1 MAFKRSAVR
10 SRLSPPRGLKS
21 YDFKPLSLFFAT
33 VFNGFWNFNFPCF
46 VHKCESVIPTH
57 RVQGIETN
65 AFPCT
70 RYSGLDVDFPLH
82 LINPQSSST
91 TAKIPKHP
99 SFPCNRKWAARR
111 LPNIFIISLL
121 FSRVYPHYSQLFMW
135 KFSDS
140 AVLQKCGPRV
150 IL

>member
-33 VFNGFWNFNFPCF
+33 IFNGFWIFIFPRF
-46 VHKCESVIPTH
+46 VHKYESVIPTH

-70 RYSGLDVDFPLH
+70 RYLGLDVDFPLH
-82 LINPQSSST
+82 LINRIHQLLTAPILPPLRIIDST
-91 TAKIPKHP
+91 
-99 SFPCNRKWAARR
+99 SGLCRMRKQIVIE
-111 LPNIFIISLL
+111 LTLCLL
-121 FSRVYPHYSQLFMW
+121 
-135 KFSDS
+135 
-140 AVLQKCGPRV
+140 V
-150 IL
+150 IR

>member
-33 VFNGFWNFNFPCF
+33 IFNGFWIFIFPRF

-57 RVQGIETN
+57 RVQGIEAN

-70 RYSGLDVDFPLH
+70 RYLGFDVDFPLH
-82 LINPQSSST
+82 LINRIHQLLTAPILPSLRIIDST
-91 TAKIPKHP
+91 
-99 SFPCNRKWAARR
+99 SGLCRMRKQIVIE
-111 LPNIFIISLL
+111 LTLCLL
-121 FSRVYPHYSQLFMW
+121 
-135 KFSDS
+135 
-140 AVLQKCGPRV
+140 V
-150 IL
+150 IR